1 MADRDDVSTSATTRR
16 AWASTVTI
24 AVVGVALIESS
35 PARRTV
41 HTREHATCRCDAD
54 ARMRCN
60 GSLQRA
66 DARRSL
72 VRIRRE
78 RPYDDLVGRLAGLV
92 ALALTACRVLD
103 DGHCA
108 NADGDATCSARG
120 AGLDHCDRCVAR
132 NDGCVAEPPTPECA
146 VDGTDT
152 GSASTST
159 DGSTTTVADVD
170 SSTTTTS
177 STETTSDS
185 TTASESSET
194 SESSGASSESTSADE
209 SSSTTQGEPPCLAP
223 TSPCEA
229 DAECCSETCTGLGL
243 CL

>member
-1 MADRDDVSTSATTRR
+1 ME
-16 AWASTVTI
+16 
-24 AVVGVALIESS
+24 VALIESS

-54 ARMRCN
+54 AKMRCN

-120 AGLDHCDRCVAR
+120 AGLDHCDRCVAK
-132 NDGCVAEPPTPECA
+132 NDGCVAEPPSAPECV

-152 GSASTST
+152 SSAAAST
-159 DGSTTTVADVD
+159 DGTTAPIDDADVD

-177 STETTSDS
+177 STETTIDP
-185 TTASESSET
+185 TTTSET
-194 SESSGASSESTSADE
+194 TESSGASSASTGTDE
-209 SSSTTQGEPPCLAP
+209 SSSTTQDEPPCLGP